1 MRGIRCFGWLALWSM
16 AWLLSSG
23 CATTGGSSQYLPP
36 PIPEGKGR
44 LILDAAGIN
53 QLNFYI
59 LDQETEETLYEAAP
73 RMAASSPGAYESSSQ
88 DFGLSVDLPA
98 GIYTVVVNTD
108 IKKNIELKG
117 VEVKMGAESYLPVP
131 VGRFQVI
138 FSGGDQFGTQMPFL
152 IMDYN
157 MRSILGRGMT
167 SSEVRHFIVPEGVYK
182 IRMENLQAGLD
193 EIRPVEV
200 VRGRIT
206 PLNISVGSAQE
217 QQPGSGTDQT
227 GSGGQQ

>member
-1 MRGIRCFGWLALWSM
+1 MRGSRLFLGLAGWGLIWMRGA
-16 AWLLSSG
+16 G
-23 CATTGGSSQYLPP
+23 CAATTGGGSQYLPP

-53 QLNFYI
+53 QLNFYV
-59 LDQETEETLYEAAP
+59 LDEETEETVYEAAP
-73 RMAASSPGAYESSSQ
+73 RMSASSPGAYESSSPE
-88 DFGLSVDLPA
+88 FGLAVDLPP
-98 GIYTVVVNTD
+98 GTYTVVVNTD

-117 VEVKMGAESYLPVP
+117 VEVKMGVEGYVPVP

-138 FSGGDQFGTQMPFL
+138 FSGGDQFGSQVPFL

-206 PLNISVGSAQE
+206 PLNINLGAAQD
-217 QQPGSGTDQT
+217 QPGSGADP
-227 GSGGQQ
+227 GAGGGQQ

>member
-1 MRGIRCFGWLALWSM
+1 MRRSRLFWWLAGWSM
-16 AWLLSSG
+16 AWMFSSG

-44 LILDAAGIN
+44 LILDAGGIN
-53 QLNFYI
+53 QLNFYV
-59 LDQETEETLYEAAP
+59 LDQETEETVFEAAP
-73 RMAASSPGAYESSSQ
+73 RMAGSSPGAYESSSQ
-88 DFGLSVDLPA
+88 DFGLSVDLPP
-98 GIYTVVVNTD
+98 GSYTVVVNTD

-117 VEVKMGAESYLPVP
+117 VEVKMGLEGYVPVP

-138 FSGGDQFGTQMPFL
+138 FTGGEQFGSQVPFL

-182 IRMENLQAGLD
+182 IRMENLQVGLD

-206 PLNISVGSAQE
+206 PINIAIGGTQQE
-217 QQPGSGTDQT
+217 QPGSGADQ
-227 GSGGQQ
+227 GGDQ